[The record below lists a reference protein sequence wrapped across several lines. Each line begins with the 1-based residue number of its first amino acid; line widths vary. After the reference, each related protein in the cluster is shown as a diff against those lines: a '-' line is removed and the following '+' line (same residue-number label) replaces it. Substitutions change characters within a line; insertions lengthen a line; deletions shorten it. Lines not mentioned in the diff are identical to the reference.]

1 MARSVGFGAVNKP
14 KQRFEL
20 RRAAR
25 RQSESGAVATPTTP
39 PPQDASA
46 SPPGLGA
53 RRLAVN
59 MIETV
64 VRDRRPLARLSSD
77 ADGAADTGAMEPRD
91 RAFAHLMAMTVLRRY
106 GTLSAVLDRFIE
118 RPLPEAGGR
127 ARTIMLVGAAQILLL
142 GTPVHAAV
150 DLAVEQCRRQRSAS
164 PYAKLANAVM
174 RRVAKEGPAVLAALD
189 TTTLDVPVWMYRRWA
204 TTYGDARARQIA
216 SASLVEA
223 PLDLSVKRDADAW
236 AEKLGGRVLATGSVR
251 LGEHARVDAL
261 PGYAEGAWWVQDAA
275 AALPVRLLGDV
286 TGLRVADLCA
296 APGGKSA
303 ALAAAGARVTA
314 VDVSAQRL
322 DVVRRN
328 MARLG
333 LSDAV
338 DIVAA
343 DIETWTSTEAFDA
356 VLLDAPCSATGTI
369 RRHPDILHLKRFDD
383 IARSA
388 VVEAR
393 MLARVAELVK
403 PGGVLVYCTCSLEPE
418 EGEQRVAQFL
428 TEHAEFTRD
437 PVVSSDVAGHAEWI
451 TSSGDLRTFPFQS
464 PTVSPEQSNGGMDG
478 FYAARLRRRV

>member
-1 MARSVGFGAVNKP
+1 VNKP
-14 KQRFEL
+14 KQRFEQ

-25 RQSESGAVATPTTP
+25 RQSDSGSVVAPKSP
-39 PPQDASA
+39 VPQDASA

-64 VRDRRPLARLSSD
+64 VRERRPLARLSSD
-77 ADGAADTGAMEPRD
+77 ADGTVDTGAMEPRD

-118 RPLPEAGGR
+118 RPLPDAGAR

-150 DLAVEQCRRQRSAS
+150 DLAVEQCRRQRSAA

-174 RRVAKEGPAVLAALD
+174 RRVAKEGPAIFATLDSAALD
-189 TTTLDVPVWMYRRWA
+189 VPAWMYRRWA

-216 SASLVEA
+216 TASLVEA
-223 PLDLSVKRDADAW
+223 PLDLSVKRDADTW

-275 AALPVRLLGDV
+275 AALPVRLLGNV
-286 TGLRVADLCA
+286 AGLRVADLCA

-338 DIVAA
+338 DIIAA
-343 DIETWTSTEAFDA
+343 DIETWTSAEPFDA

-388 VVEAR
+388 VVESRLLSR
-393 MLARVAELVK
+393 MAGLVK

-428 TEHAEFTRD
+428 TEHTDFARE
-437 PVVSSDVAGHAEWI
+437 PVVPSDVAGHAEWI
-451 TSSGDLRTFPFQS
+451 TSSGDLRTFPFQNPAVGETDS
-464 PTVSPEQSNGGMDG
+464 GGMDG
-478 FYAARLRRRV
+478 FYAARLRRRRT